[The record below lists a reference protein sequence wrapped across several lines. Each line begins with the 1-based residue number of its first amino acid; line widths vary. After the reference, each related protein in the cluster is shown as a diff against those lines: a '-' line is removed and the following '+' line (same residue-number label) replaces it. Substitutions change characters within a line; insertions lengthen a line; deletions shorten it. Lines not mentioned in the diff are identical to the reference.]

1 MREPDYL
8 SATRQANAELSLQQ
22 TAAWQGD
29 WPPARKLAYNDR
41 RIVRLSKQ
49 ALQRLQDGR

>member
-22 TAAWQGD
+22 TAQWQGD

>member
-29 WPPARKLAYNDR
+29 WPTARKIAYNERRIGRLAKQQARKLERA
-41 RIVRLSKQ
+41 
-49 ALQRLQDGR
+49 

>member
-29 WPPARKLAYNDR
+29 WLPARKLAYNDR